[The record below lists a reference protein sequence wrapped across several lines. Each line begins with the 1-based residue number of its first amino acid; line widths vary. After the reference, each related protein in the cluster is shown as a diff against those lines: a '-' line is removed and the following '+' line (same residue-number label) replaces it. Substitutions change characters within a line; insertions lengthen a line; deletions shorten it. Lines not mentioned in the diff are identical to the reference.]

1 MSLWRWV
8 YGAMEMG
15 LWTVCSCK
23 LVHEIMEMG
32 LWGYGDGLVD
42 SVQLH
47 VHSAT
52 NTCLMCLRAYG
63 I

>member
-1 MSLWRWV
+1 
-8 YGAMEMG
+8 MEMG